1 MGVTRAAADNVPAT
15 PQLLPAKSS
24 PATPTPTPP
33 TTPTTPAAPS
43 PAIPELP
50 FSPKPSDYKASL
62 VFDDADLSDVIR
74 TMGQLTGRRFVLAST
89 HAKNVKA
96 TLYAPEKVSVAEAY
110 QAFLAVL
117 QSNGLTVLP
126 SGDFWKIVD
135 SQDVSK
141 QTTPVSLAGESA
153 TAEERYVTRVLR
165 LRHVSAD
172 DVASTVLSKFTTHDG
187 GIVPYAPGNLLILTD
202 TGENIRRMQRLLE
215 DVDVAQPGDKVWLE
229 PLHYVSA
236 ADMEKKLGEVF
247 DLKPGAK
254 AAPSPT
260 TDRLTRLVAL
270 DRPNALVIVGSD
282 EAYRRVLA
290 FLVRLDVPVASE
302 GAIHVVP
309 LEHSD
314 AKKIVPAINEAL
326 ATAGPTAQA
335 KTANGAEPLALL
347 DAAVKVS
354 AEETTNSILV
364 TSSEHDFAAVRDVIA
379 RLDKAKRQVYI
390 ECVVM
395 DVSLENDSGFG
406 VQWHGLDATSSGAA
420 LYGGMNPFNSIGQPL
435 TAAASAATDTTLQ
448 ALALGI
454 RGPSVTAL
462 GMTIPSFGAF
472 IEASVHTT
480 DSDILQTPHILA
492 TDNMPSEFHV
502 TVNRSLQQNAASYSA
517 ISALTGTGST
527 ASAASS
533 LSPYLGTAPAAAN
546 YKALGP
552 QIKITP
558 HVNESDDVRLD
569 IVETI
574 SDTTGVTEGS
584 LGTLPFTERGA
595 TTTLTVHD
603 QQTTVIGGLVADKVS
618 HEVIKVPILGDI
630 PLIGMLFRHVAD
642 SHTKSDLVLVL
653 TPYIVRDQ
661 QDMRRIVEKRMEE
674 RQEMLDHQALFADR
688 PLRPSTTFSRARG
701 LLGLMRR
708 EEVAAATQQALEAAL
723 VQGPPLGHEPTEP
736 IELPAVLGTSGAG
749 GAGGDGKGA
758 APTTRVEK

>member
-1 MGVTRAAADNVPAT
+1 
-15 PQLLPAKSS
+15 
-24 PATPTPTPP
+24 
-33 TTPTTPAAPS
+33 
-43 PAIPELP
+43 
-50 FSPKPSDYKASL
+50 
-62 VFDDADLSDVIR
+62 
-74 TMGQLTGRRFVLAST
+74 
-89 HAKNVKA
+89 
-96 TLYAPEKVSVAEAY
+96 
-110 QAFLAVL
+110 
-117 QSNGLTVLP
+117 
-126 SGDFWKIVD
+126 
-135 SQDVSK
+135 
-141 QTTPVSLAGESA
+141 
-153 TAEERYVTRVLR
+153 
-165 LRHVSAD
+165 
-172 DVASTVLSKFTTHDG
+172 
-187 GIVPYAPGNLLILTD
+187 
-202 TGENIRRMQRLLE
+202 
-215 DVDVAQPGDKVWLE
+215 
-229 PLHYVSA
+229 
-236 ADMEKKLGEVF
+236 
-247 DLKPGAK
+247 
-254 AAPSPT
+254 
-260 TDRLTRLVAL
+260 
-270 DRPNALVIVGSD
+270 
-282 EAYRRVLA
+282 
-290 FLVRLDVPVASE
+290 
-302 GAIHVVP
+302 
-309 LEHSD
+309 
-314 AKKIVPAINEAL
+314 
-326 ATAGPTAQA
+326 
-335 KTANGAEPLALL
+335 
-347 DAAVKVS
+347 
-354 AEETTNSILV
+354 
-364 TSSEHDFAAVRDVIA
+364 VRDVSA
-379 RLDKAKRQVYI
+379 RLDTPKRQVYI

-406 VQWHGLDATSSGAA
+406 VQWHGLDSTSSGAA
-420 LYGGMNPFNSIGQPL
+420 IYGGMNPFNSIGQPL
-435 TAAASAATDTTLQ
+435 TAAASATTDTTLQ

-454 RGPSVTAL
+454 RGPTVTAL

-492 TDNMPSEFHV
+492 TDNVASEFHV

-517 ISALTGTGST
+517 ISALTGSST
-527 ASAASS
+527 ASATSGLSS
-533 LSPYLGTAPAAAN
+533 YLGTAPASAN

-630 PLIGMLFRHVAD
+630 PLIGMLFRKVAD

-688 PLRPSTTFSRARG
+688 PLRPSKTFSRARG

-708 EEVAAATQQALEAAL
+708 EELAAEAQRAVEAAL

-736 IELPAVLGTSGAG
+736 IELPAVLGASG
-749 GAGGDGKGA
+749 DTKSP